1 MVVGDL
7 SQEAANRVAEGLSS
21 AGSEALEIARD
32 VQEEVAVEATV
43 EAVIRRCGQID
54 VNSVASSFVDAAMT
68 RAGAERLPLS
78 LEEFQREA
86 VSRIP
91 LGRLGQPEDI
101 AALIASSA
109 PGRRLRQRSSALRE
123 RGPTQLSAGG

>member
-1 MVVGDL
+1 M
-7 SQEAANRVAEGLSS
+7 
-21 AGSEALEIARD
+21 
-32 VQEEVAVEATV
+32 V

-68 RAGAERLPLS
+68 RAGTERLPLS
-78 LEEFQREA
+78 LEEFQLEA

-109 PGRRLRQRSSALRE
+109 PMTPVTSAVKCSS
-123 RGPTQLSAGG
+123 